1 MMLDKNP
8 NFEESRKRMEQF
20 GKEMDKQIFMC
31 SNENELVEL
40 ASVLTVTAMKIYKI
54 TMGEEVAKQFIRESL
69 QIEF

>member
-1 MMLDKNP
+1 
-8 NFEESRKRMEQF
+8 
-20 GKEMDKQIFMC
+20 MC

-54 TMGEEVAKQFIRESL
+54 TLGEEVAKQFIRESL